1 VLLRL
6 VSSKSVAVNGLGG
19 CRVDLEYLTDVLRC
33 SACGGA
39 YAVSD
44 DRLTCS
50 SCDRCFVVVDG
61 IPVLLDDSTTGT
73 ALDGIEDYSAYM
85 GIDESVIRQAGRQW
99 KRIISGLGYTPEHA
113 LEIGSGSGAL
123 TLGLLEEGI
132 VQHLTATDVSVKFL
146 RSLTSQVGRY
156 STPVSFVACDANTPH
171 FRPEAFDLVVGRSVL
186 HHLLDYEQ
194 TIAHC
199 HSVLRAGGAAVF
211 YEPVLEGQTITT
223 LFMALMLRCDE
234 ATNGGQL
241 SDMDRQHIRGLI
253 RNQMKST
260 FLQDRESLSKVE
272 DKYIFEIEKMKQVG
286 LDAGFTE
293 AEFFNDPRGF
303 GYWGYISHACK
314 VVGIAPEAIRPFRW
328 IEEVFSETYGVI
340 FPEKLVTPTG
350 YFVFRR

>member
-1 VLLRL
+1 M
-6 VSSKSVAVNGLGG
+6 
-19 CRVDLEYLTDVLRC
+19 DLEYLTDVLRC
-33 SACGGA
+33 SACGAA
-39 YAVSD
+39 YAVSA
-44 DRLTCS
+44 DRLSCS

-73 ALDGIEDYSAYM
+73 ALDDIDDYSAYM
-85 GIDESVIRQAGRQW
+85 GIDESVILQAGRQW
-99 KRIISGLGYTPEHA
+99 KRVIDGLGYTPGNA

-123 TLGLLEEGI
+123 TLGLLAEGV
-132 VQHLTATDVSVKFL
+132 VQRLTATDVSLKFL
-146 RSLTSQVGRY
+146 RSLTSQVARY
-156 STPVSFVACDANTPH
+156 STPVTFIACDANTPH

-199 HSVLRAGGAAVF
+199 HSVLKPGGAAVF

-223 LFMALMLRCDE
+223 LFMALMLRSDE
-234 ATNGGQL
+234 MTNGGQF
-241 SDMDRQHIRGLI
+241 SEEDRKHIRGLI

-260 FLQDRESLSKVE
+260 FLQDRASLSKVE
-272 DKYIFEIEKMKQVG
+272 DKYIFEIDKMKRVG
-286 LDAGFTE
+286 LDAGFTDV
-293 AEFFNDPRGF
+293 AFLNDPRGF

-314 VVGIAPEAIRPFRW
+314 VVGVAPETIRPFRW

-340 FPEKLVTPTG
+340 FPEKLVTPAG